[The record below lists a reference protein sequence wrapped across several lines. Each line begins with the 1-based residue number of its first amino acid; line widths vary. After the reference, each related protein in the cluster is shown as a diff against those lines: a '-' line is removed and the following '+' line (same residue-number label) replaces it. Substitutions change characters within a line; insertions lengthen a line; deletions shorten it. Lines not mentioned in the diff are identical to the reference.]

1 MIRLKEEKNEDEIST
16 AVDEIKEEE
25 PKQEEEKKDE
35 EAIETVA
42 AEEPPKSP
50 TATTTSSSEDKL
62 VYMNEEGEIIVDP
75 EHPEIR
81 QSVEQALEEL
91 QNHVVTLPASDY
103 VERLRVEL
111 ETIRKERLQIDSTA
125 PL

>member
-1 MIRLKEEKNEDEIST
+1 MS
-16 AVDEIKEEE
+16 VDEIKEEE
-25 PKQEEEKKDE
+25 PKQEEEKKEE

-42 AEEPPKSP
+42 AAVEEPPKSP

-103 VERLRVEL
+103 VERLRLEL
-111 ETIRKERLQIDSTA
+111 ESIRKERLQIDSTA